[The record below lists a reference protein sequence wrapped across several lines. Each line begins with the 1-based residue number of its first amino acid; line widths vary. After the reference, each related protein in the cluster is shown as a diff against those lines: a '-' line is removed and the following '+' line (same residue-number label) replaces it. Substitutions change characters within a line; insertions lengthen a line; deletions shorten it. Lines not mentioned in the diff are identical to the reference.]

1 PVTAA
6 RRDGTMATQR
16 VERAMDLVS
25 RVKNILIDPK
35 NEWRVIDGE
44 QDAPGDI
51 LKNYVAI
58 VAAIP
63 VVCAFIGTSIIGVGP
78 FRTGIVSGLLAAV
91 VHYVLTLVGVFVV
104 AFIIDT
110 LAEMFGGRRNFNSAF
125 KVAAY
130 APTAA
135 WIAGVFALLPVLSVL
150 TILGLYSLYLFYLG
164 LPMLMRTPPER
175 TIGYVLAVIVC
186 ACIVWILIFSLPL
199 AVLGTRM
206 WM

>member
-1 PVTAA
+1 
-6 RRDGTMATQR
+6 
-16 VERAMDLVS
+16 MDLVS
-25 RVKNILIDPK
+25 RVKNILIDPQ

-44 QDAPGDI
+44 PDTPSDI

-63 VVCAFIGTSIIGVGP
+63 VVCGFIGASIIGVGP
-78 FRTGIVSGLLAAV
+78 YRTGIVVGFIAAV
-91 VHYVLTLVGVFVV
+91 IHYLLTLIGVFVV

-110 LAEMFGGRRNFNSAF
+110 LAEMFGGRKNFASAF

-135 WIAGVFALLPVLSVL
+135 WVAGVFALLPVLSIL

-164 LPMLMRTPPER
+164 LPVLMRTPPER
-175 TIGYVLAVIVC
+175 AIGYVLAVIVC
-186 ACIVWILIFSLPL
+186 AIIVWILIFALPTAL
-199 AVLGTRM
+199 LGLRM
-206 WM
+206 FM

>member
-1 PVTAA
+1 
-6 RRDGTMATQR
+6 MATQR
-16 VERAMDLVS
+16 VEKAMDLVS
-25 RVKNILIDPK
+25 RVKNILIDPQ

-44 QDAPGDI
+44 PDTPSDI

-63 VVCAFIGTSIIGVGP
+63 VVCGFIGASIIGVGP
-78 FRTGIVSGLLAAV
+78 YRTGIVVGFIAAV
-91 VHYVLTLVGVFVV
+91 IHYLLTLIGVFVV

-110 LAEMFGGRRNFNSAF
+110 LAEMFGGRKNFNSAF

-135 WIAGVFALLPVLSVL
+135 WVAGVFALLPVLSIL

-164 LPMLMRTPPER
+164 LPVLMRTPPEKA
-175 TIGYVLAVIVC
+175 IGYVLAVIVC
-186 ACIVWILIFSLPL
+186 AIIVWLLIFSLPL
-199 AVLGTRM
+199 MLLGMRM
-206 WM
+206 M